1 MIKNTF
7 FLYII
12 LIITA
17 SCSSPKH
24 VLTPNELKKDTK
36 GLYSK
41 ITFKTSTNRVNGEII
56 EVSDK
61 HITLLTKD
69 GILSFK
75 KENIKESI
83 ILVSLTVNNPRRIN
97 SWASLINLLS
107 LGHGYWAVFSLPP
120 TIAITSGITSE
131 KYIMNYPKNVK
142 WEELHKFARFPQGIP
157 EQIEKQS
164 IR

>member
-1 MIKNTF
+1 MKNKF
-7 FLYII
+7 YLFII
-12 LIITA
+12 LVIIT

-24 VLTPNELKKDTK
+24 VLTPNELKKNTK

-41 ITFKTSTNRVNGEII
+41 ITLKSTTNGVNGELI
-56 EVSDK
+56 EVTDK
-61 HITLLTKD
+61 QITLLTKD

-120 TIAITSGITSE
+120 TIAITNGITSE
-131 KYIMNYPKNVK
+131 KYIMNYPENVK
-142 WEELHKFARFPQGIP
+142 WEQLHKFARFPQGIP
-157 EQIEKQS
+157 KEIDRQS